1 MRLKQRCSNVFFVS
15 GLASPSSSSSSSPLS
30 TMSTLDVS
38 IGVDPV
44 KVSGFSPMKK

>member
-15 GLASPSSSSSSSPLS
+15 GLASPSSSSSPLS